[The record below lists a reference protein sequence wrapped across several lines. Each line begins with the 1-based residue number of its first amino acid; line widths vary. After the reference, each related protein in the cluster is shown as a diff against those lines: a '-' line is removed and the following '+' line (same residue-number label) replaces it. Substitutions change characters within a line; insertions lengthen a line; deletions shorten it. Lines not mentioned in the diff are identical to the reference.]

1 MAAECTAS
9 VVRVAERGGDGFDG
23 RIWSE
28 AARLGWLGCGIGEKF
43 GGYGDFTDAILIAE
57 EIGRSLCPVPY
68 ISTVIVGAHALA
80 TGLNDEIKAP
90 LLSAIVSG
98 QVIIAEAISDQ
109 KALPGRLA
117 ISRTDGHLSVSGGC
131 QFIRDVSHAD
141 YILCRA
147 SDDGV
152 ELVLLI
158 PTNSAG
164 MHIEREANISGEC
177 LCSITLADVALP
189 STSIIGDASLVEAAV
204 SRAWVAKSAWLL
216 GAAERILEM
225 TVEYAKT
232 RVQFGVPIG
241 SFQAVQHQC
250 ADMAIALTMG
260 RGLVEMATSNLAKGL
275 ADRTAVLMAK
285 LKMLDVYEAI
295 VLGSHKVHGAIG
307 LTREYDLSLYTRRA
321 LSSTLGAVSGDDDL
335 SSLVECL
342 DLR

>member
-1 MAAECTAS
+1 
-9 VVRVAERGGDGFDG
+9 
-23 RIWSE
+23 
-28 AARLGWLGCGIGEKF
+28 
-43 GGYGDFTDAILIAE
+43 
-57 EIGRSLCPVPY
+57 
-68 ISTVIVGAHALA
+68 
-80 TGLNDEIKAP
+80 
-90 LLSAIVSG
+90 
-98 QVIIAEAISDQ
+98 
-109 KALPGRLA
+109 
-117 ISRTDGHLSVSGGC
+117 
-131 QFIRDVSHAD
+131 
-141 YILCRA
+141 
-147 SDDGV
+147 
-152 ELVLLI
+152 
-158 PTNSAG
+158 

-177 LCSITLADVALP
+177 LCSITLADVVLP
-189 STSIIGDASLVEAAV
+189 STSIIGDASLVEAAM

-225 TVEYAKT
+225 TVAYAKT

-250 ADMAIALTMG
+250 ADMAIALAMG

-275 ADRTAVLMAK
+275 ADRTVVLMAK

-335 SSLVECL
+335 SGLMECL